1 MKGNVSKV
9 VFVLI
14 TTMGIMY
21 MYIILLRT
29 VSTDSE
35 KKDDEG

>member
-1 MKGNVSKV
+1 MKANVSKV